1 MNGCAGDVR
10 LYDWN
15 GIVKPVLFTAR
26 NGSTLSGRV
35 WMTAGGPAKRPGVVI
50 TNGSVQAPET
60 LYWFAAQTLAKAGYV
75 VLTWDPQGQ
84 RYSDTYGEGVDRN
97 DGVSSQSGRPFYDGT
112 ETAHVGIVGHSLGAA
127 AVSYVGQ
134 LDPRV
139 KAIVAYDNLRDPSDP
154 AATAQECIS
163 GSSPRPQTVPLRV
176 PPLGLAADYG
186 LTPMP
191 FTADPDPLAKSKASK
206 AASAAG
212 LDSGELI
219 IRGGTHYEFSY
230 IPNPGFGATRRGM
243 DMTAWYTLAWMDKQ
257 LRADPTADGRLLTT
271 RWNADALEAA
281 VDGQAPPDGNL
292 FSTYFASRLDIGLA
306 KGGRFVCEDLR
317 TGCAGQAPDG
327 LPPDYSFLAA
337 ARAPGGAGA
346 GTTAPP
352 GSTGAPPAASG
363 PSAVEAIANAGRC
376 APTSKITRIRRSSRK
391 VRIRGTAQRS
401 AGCSRPLTRVR
412 FTFTRKGR
420 SRRVTARGMTCWAL
434 KTTLRCGRYVVR
446 SRARA
451 GIEAEPRRAAGR
463 RLRVR

>member
-1 MNGCAGDVR
+1 
-10 LYDWN
+10 
-15 GIVKPVLFTAR
+15 
-26 NGSTLSGRV
+26 
-35 WMTAGGPAKRPGVVI
+35 
-50 TNGSVQAPET
+50 
-60 LYWFAAQTLAKAGYV
+60 
-75 VLTWDPQGQ
+75 
-84 RYSDTYGEGVDRN
+84 
-97 DGVSSQSGRPFYDGT
+97 
-112 ETAHVGIVGHSLGAA
+112 
-127 AVSYVGQ
+127 
-134 LDPRV
+134 
-139 KAIVAYDNLRDPSDP
+139 
-154 AATAQECIS
+154 
-163 GSSPRPQTVPLRV
+163 VPLRV

-191 FTADPDPLAKSKASK
+191 FTADPDPLAKSEASQ

-317 TGCAGQAPDG
+317 TGCAGQAADG
-327 LPPDYSFLAA
+327 LPADYSFLAA
-337 ARAPGGAGA
+337 AQAPGGGSS

-352 GSTGAPPAASG
+352 GSTGAPPAAT
-363 PSAVEAIANAGRC
+363 GRC
-376 APTSKITRIRRSSRK
+376 APTSKITRIRRSGRK

-401 AGCSRPLTRVR
+401 AGCSRPLTRVSV
-412 FTFTRKGR
+412 TFTRKGR
-420 SRRVTARGMTCWAL
+420 SRRVTPAAR
-434 KTTLRCGRYVVR
+434 
-446 SRARA
+446 RA
-451 GIEAEPRRAAGR
+451 GR
-463 RLRVR
+463 